1 MSSYQEERQQK
12 EKNIQY
18 LRYTGGDI
26 RTSYF
31 AISLYFLSYLVVLF
45 VLFIAFMFYM
55 FGTIPERG
63 TNVGIG

>member
-12 EKNIQY
+12 EKNTQY

-31 AISLYFLSYLVVLF
+31 AVSLYLLSYLVVLF

-55 FGTIPERG
+55 FM
-63 TNVGIG
+63 